1 MLVVLKVV
9 SALMLVSLML
19 GVGLQSDR
27 AHLAT
32 VLKNY
37 SLLGRALL
45 ANVVIVP
52 FFGVILAR
60 TFQLDDYIATGFLLM
75 AIAPGVPFVALAG
88 GRKKGGSLSLAETLS
103 IILPAVSIVTIPLTA
118 EWVLPAHELAEL
130 PIRQFVMTLVVFQ
143 LLPLLAGIYISFRSP
158 QLAEALAKPQ
168 GLFFIVS
175 LLVLLI
181 FLSPELVKSVATV
194 YGTRGILAMVIIVVL
209 SIVTG
214 WLLGGPDLKFR
225 RTLGIGT
232 ALRNVGSC
240 AVIATENFSNTP
252 VVPTVM
258 TYFIVQCIVCVIV
271 GVYFTRTAEPVAPAA
286 T

>member
-1 MLVVLKVV
+1 MGAHAPIVFFGGFGISGPYRHCYPDNMLVVLKVV

-88 GRKKGGSLSLAETLS
+88 GRKKGGSLSLAET
-103 IILPAVSIVTIPLTA
+103 
-118 EWVLPAHELAEL
+118 
-130 PIRQFVMTLVVFQ
+130 
-143 LLPLLAGIYISFRSP
+143 
-158 QLAEALAKPQ
+158 
-168 GLFFIVS
+168 
-175 LLVLLI
+175 
-181 FLSPELVKSVATV
+181 
-194 YGTRGILAMVIIVVL
+194 
-209 SIVTG
+209 
-214 WLLGGPDLKFR
+214 
-225 RTLGIGT
+225 
-232 ALRNVGSC
+232 
-240 AVIATENFSNTP
+240 
-252 VVPTVM
+252 
-258 TYFIVQCIVCVIV
+258 
-271 GVYFTRTAEPVAPAA
+271 
-286 T
+286 